1 MVVLIMRFWLLLPF
15 LFLPIIEAYAAVSM
29 PDNRRDWLVQQGIL
43 RADDE
48 PKYINKLIYEDSPY
62 LLSHALQPINW
73 MAWSENIFAQARE
86 DERLIYLS
94 IGYETCHWC
103 HVLAEESYVDE
114 SIASVLNQHF
124 FSIKVDRE
132 RRPQVD
138 QKYRR
143 ALENMTGS
151 PGWPIQVILTPS
163 AKIVW
168 IDSYTPKKK
177 LQKVL
182 SALSRK
188 WQQSPASIEGLATL
202 QQGQLLPRLVT
213 SNITMSETQYRASFT
228 QVVKGRRQLLRK
240 EQRGEGPRFLRANWL
255 LSLLDEYSRSSHPDD
270 LEIVIR
276 QVEQLLT
283 SPVYDFIDGGM
294 HRYAEDGLWS
304 RPHFEKMLYDQ
315 AQLIRVLVRLT
326 TVTGQAQYLAF
337 AQQIMMFVENKLKLK
352 IGLYASS
359 LSALSDGTEGG
370 YYHFSGDEVPQSPVW
385 QENNINGAKVL
396 SLRSSAIPSRASL
409 LTLKKLRRLNTAP
422 RQDAKAVL
430 AWNALYLLSL
440 TELYQV
446 DPQAKLL
453 STIQSLAS
461 NMYRYRKGEKLQRIV
476 FQGNPSIAAQPEDYA
491 WLFLALTEVHW
502 TIPGFLYKQDIE
514 PVKASLLVA
523 SEGVDWSNFHQDS
536 ELASAASV
544 VMQAL
549 HQVIDY
555 SSTIA
560 TRSARTVRKEI
571 MSNFDALALQ
581 LNSSNLLL
589 NWLPKNKRSTSFIK
603 PFARGHGVVR
613 LKQYSSDG
621 VILEVE
627 LEKGWHIN
635 SNSPLRDMLIKTEV
649 TAKDTVLKVA
659 YPEPLFKLLDF
670 NKQPLSLYEG
680 LIQLPV
686 MFESASIPNSV
697 QLTVQACSDSVCL
710 RPESIIITTAKTF
723 K

>member
-621 VILEVE
+621 VILEFE

>member
-103 HVLAEESYVDE
+103 HVLAQESYVHE

-124 FSIKVDRE
+124 VSIKVDRE

-168 IDSYTPKKK
+168 IDSYTPQKK
-177 LQKVL
+177 LQKIL
-182 SALSRK
+182 SVLSRK
-188 WQQSPASIEGLATL
+188 WQQSPASIENLATL
-202 QQGQLLPRLVT
+202 QQEQLLPKMV
-213 SNITMSETQYRASFT
+213 SSKFIMSDTQYQAKYM
-228 QVVKGRRQLLRK
+228 QVVKGRRQLLHK

-255 LSLLDEYSRSSHPDD
+255 LSLLDEYHQSGNTED
-270 LEIVIR
+270 LEIVTS
-276 QVEQLLT
+276 QVKQLLT

-294 HRYAEDGLWS
+294 HRYAEDGVWR
-304 RPHFEKMLYDQ
+304 RPHYEKMLYDQ
-315 AQLIRVLVRLT
+315 AQLLRVLVRLS
-326 TVTGQAQYLAF
+326 TVTGQAQYLTF
-337 AQQIMMFVENKLKLK
+337 AHQTVMFVENKLKLN

-359 LSALSDGTEGG
+359 LSALSGGTEGG
-370 YYHFSGDEVPQSPVW
+370 YYHFSGNKVPQSSGW
-385 QENNINGAKVL
+385 QESNIHGGKVL
-396 SLRSSAIPSRASL
+396 SLRSPALPSRASL
-409 LTLKKLRRLNTAP
+409 SALKKLRQMNTAP
-422 RQDAKAVL
+422 SQDAKAVL

-461 NMYRYRKGEKLQRIV
+461 NMSRYRKGEKLQRIV

-502 TIPGFLYKQDIE
+502 TIPGFRYKQDIE
-514 PVKASLLVA
+514 PVKAGLLVA
-523 SEGVDWSNFHQDS
+523 SEGIDWSNFHQDS

-544 VMQAL
+544 LMQAL
-549 HQVIDY
+549 HQVVDY

-560 TRSARTVRKEI
+560 TRSARKVRKEI

-581 LNSSNLLL
+581 LKSSNLLL
-589 NWLPKNKRSTSFIK
+589 NWLPHNNRSTSFIK

-613 LKQYSSDG
+613 LNQYSSNG
-621 VILEVE
+621 VMLEVE

-635 SNSPLRDMLIKTEV
+635 SNSPLRDVLIKTEV

-686 MFESASIPNSV
+686 MFESALIPNSI

-710 RPESIIITTAKTF
+710 LPESIIITTAKTF

>member
-1 MVVLIMRFWLLLPF
+1 
-15 LFLPIIEAYAAVSM
+15 
-29 PDNRRDWLVQQGIL
+29 
-43 RADDE
+43 
-48 PKYINKLIYEDSPY
+48 
-62 LLSHALQPINW
+62 
-73 MAWSENIFAQARE
+73 
-86 DERLIYLS
+86 
-94 IGYETCHWC
+94 
-103 HVLAEESYVDE
+103 
-114 SIASVLNQHF
+114 
-124 FSIKVDRE
+124 
-132 RRPQVD
+132 
-138 QKYRR
+138 
-143 ALENMTGS
+143 
-151 PGWPIQVILTPS
+151 
-163 AKIVW
+163 
-168 IDSYTPKKK
+168 
-177 LQKVL
+177 
-182 SALSRK
+182 
-188 WQQSPASIEGLATL
+188 
-202 QQGQLLPRLVT
+202 
-213 SNITMSETQYRASFT
+213 
-228 QVVKGRRQLLRK
+228 
-240 EQRGEGPRFLRANWL
+240 
-255 LSLLDEYSRSSHPDD
+255 
-270 LEIVIR
+270 
-276 QVEQLLT
+276 
-283 SPVYDFIDGGM
+283 
-294 HRYAEDGLWS
+294 
-304 RPHFEKMLYDQ
+304 
-315 AQLIRVLVRLT
+315 
-326 TVTGQAQYLAF
+326 
-337 AQQIMMFVENKLKLK
+337 MMFVENKLKLK

>member
-1 MVVLIMRFWLLLPF
+1 MRFWLLLPF

>member
-1 MVVLIMRFWLLLPF
+1 MTLLIMRYWLLLPL
-15 LFLPIIEAYAAVSM
+15 LFLPIIEAYAAESM

-86 DERLIYLS
+86 DGRLIYLS

-103 HVLAEESYVDE
+103 HVLAQESYVDE

-124 FSIKVDRE
+124 VSIKVDRE

-177 LQKVL
+177 LQEIL

-202 QQGQLLPRLVT
+202 QQGQLLPKLVS
-213 SNITMSETQYRASFT
+213 SNITMSETQYRAKFT

-255 LSLLDEYSRSSHPDD
+255 LSLLDEYHQSGNTDD

-276 QVEQLLT
+276 QVEELLT

-294 HRYAEDGLWS
+294 HRYAEDGLWR

-315 AQLIRVLVRLT
+315 AQLIRVLVRLS
-326 TVTGQAQYLAF
+326 TVTGQAQYLTF
-337 AQQIMMFVENKLKLK
+337 AHQTVMFVENKLKLK

-359 LSALSDGTEGG
+359 LSALSDGTEGS
-370 YYHFSGDEVPQSPVW
+370 YYYFSGDEVPQSPVW

-422 RQDAKAVL
+422 SQDAKAVL

-476 FQGNPSIAAQPEDYA
+476 FQENPSIAAQPEDYA
-491 WLFLALTEVHW
+491 WLLLALTEVHW

-514 PVKASLLVA
+514 PVKASLLIA

-560 TRSARTVRKEI
+560 TRSARAVRKEI

-589 NWLPKNKRSTSFIK
+589 NWLPKNNRSTSFIK

-613 LKQYSSDG
+613 LKHYSFDG

-635 SNSPLRDMLIKTEV
+635 SNSPLRDVLIKTEV
-649 TAKDTVLKVA
+649 TARDTVLKVT
-659 YPEPLFKLLDF
+659 YPEPLLKLLDF
-670 NKQPLSLYEG
+670 DQQPLSLYEG
-680 LIQLPV
+680 IIQLPI
-686 MFESASIPNSV
+686 MFKSAPIPNSI
-697 QLTVQACSDSVCL
+697 QLTVQACSDNVCL
-710 RPESIIITTAKTF
+710 RPENIVITTVKTF

>member
-103 HVLAEESYVDE
+103 HVLAQESYVHE

-124 FSIKVDRE
+124 VSIKVDRE

>member
-1 MVVLIMRFWLLLPF
+1 MRFWLLLPF

-621 VILEVE
+621 VILEFE